1 MNPVSVI
8 VRPIVTEKSTALQES
23 GRYVFEVD
31 RMATKLTIKE
41 AVEDAFEVK
50 VVSVNTMVV
59 KGKRKRFGP
68 RFTLGKTWKKAIVSL
83 APGESITIFEGV

>member
-1 MNPVSVI
+1 MTPVSVI

-31 RMATKLTIKE
+31 RMATKLEIKE
-41 AVEDAFEVK
+41 AVEDSFEVK
-50 VVSVNTMVV
+50 VASVNTMVV

>member
-31 RMATKLTIKE
+31 RMATKLEIKE
-41 AVEDAFEVK
+41 AVEDSFEVK
-50 VVSVNTMVV
+50 VASVNTMVV

>member
-31 RMATKLTIKE
+31 RMATKLEIKE
-41 AVEDAFEVK
+41 AVEDSFEVK
-50 VVSVNTMVV
+50 VASVNTLVV

>member
-31 RMATKLTIKE
+31 RMATKLEIKE
-41 AVEDAFEVK
+41 AVEDSFEVK
-50 VVSVNTMVV
+50 VASVNTMVV

-83 APGESITIFEGV
+83 APGASITIFEGV